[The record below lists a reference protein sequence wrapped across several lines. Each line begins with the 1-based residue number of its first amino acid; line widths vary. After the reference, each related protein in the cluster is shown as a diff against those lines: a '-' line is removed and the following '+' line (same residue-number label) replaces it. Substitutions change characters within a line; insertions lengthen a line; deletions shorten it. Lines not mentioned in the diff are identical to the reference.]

1 MNFKKIIPYGSVI
14 ILIGIFIF
22 GIFAY
27 LKVFTS
33 NTTNTDIKYVLI
45 PSDANFE
52 TVKDS
57 LSKYVKNMDN
67 FIYAAEAKGYT
78 SAITPGRFEIKPNMN
93 NYSLVMSLGRNVP
106 VKVAFNNQETLEKFA
121 ERLASQTEPT
131 AQDYIDAFTDENF
144 LNEYD
149 LTQDNVLVAFI
160 PNTFEFYWNTS
171 AIKVRDKLIRE
182 YKKFWTE
189 ERKAKATALNL
200 TPAQVSILASIVQK
214 ESAKADE
221 RPRVAGAY
229 LNRLKTGMP
238 LQADPTV
245 IYAIKKTSGDFDQV
259 IKRVFHNDLK
269 IQSPYNTYAN
279 LGLPPGPIT
288 MPDISSIDA
297 VLNYEKHDY
306 IYFCASVE
314 RFGYH
319 DFTKDYTEH
328 LKNAAKY
335 SAWVEQQNYTR

>member
-1 MNFKKIIPYGSVI
+1 MNIKKIIPYGSVL
-14 ILIGIFIF
+14 ILIGIFVF

-33 NTTNTDIKYVLI
+33 NTTNSEKVYVLI
-45 PSDANFE
+45 PSTATFE
-52 TVKDS
+52 SVKDS

-67 FIYAAEAKGYT
+67 FVYAAEAKGYT
-78 SAITPGRFEIKPNMN
+78 NAITPGRFEIKPNMN
-93 NYSLVMSLGRNVP
+93 NYSLIMSLGRNVP
-106 VKVAFNNQETLEKFA
+106 VKVAYNNQENLEKFA
-121 ERLASQTEPT
+121 QRLSNQLEPSV
-131 AQDYIDAFTDENF
+131 QDFIDAFTDKDFLQEN
-144 LNEYD
+144 D
-149 LTQDNVLVAFI
+149 LTADNVLVAFI

-189 ERKAKATALNL
+189 ERKAKAEALNL
-200 TPAQVSILASIVQK
+200 SPAQVSILASIVQK

-229 LNRLKTGMP
+229 LNRLKIEMP

-245 IYAIKKTSGDFDQV
+245 IYAIKKESGDFDQV

-269 IQSPYNTYAN
+269 LQSPYNTYAN

-297 VLNYEKHDY
+297 VLNYENHDY

-319 DFTKDYTEH
+319 DFTKDYNEH

-335 SAWVEQQNYTR
+335 AAWVNQQNYTR

>member
-1 MNFKKIIPYGSVI
+1 MNIKKIIPYGSVI
-14 ILIGIFIF
+14 ILFGIFVF

-33 NTTNTDIKYVLI
+33 NTTNSEKVYVRI
-45 PSDANFE
+45 PSTANFK
-52 TVKDS
+52 TVQDS
-57 LSKYVKNMDN
+57 LAKYVKNMDN
-67 FIYAAEAKGYT
+67 FVYAAEAKGYT
-78 SAITPGRFEIKPNMN
+78 NAITPGRFEITPNMN
-93 NYSLVMSLGRNVP
+93 NYSLIMSLGRNVP
-106 VKVAFNNQETLEKFA
+106 VNVAYNNQETLEKFA
-121 ERLASQTEPT
+121 QRLSNQLEPSV
-131 AQDYIDAFTDENF
+131 QDFIDAFTDKDFLEEN
-144 LNEYD
+144 N
-149 LTQDNVLVAFI
+149 LTAENVLVAFI

-189 ERKAKATALNL
+189 ERKAKAEALNL

-214 ESAKADE
+214 ESAKTDE

-229 LNRLKTGMP
+229 LNRLKIPMP

-245 IYAIKKTSGDFDQV
+245 IYAIKKESGDFDQV

-279 LGLPPGPIT
+279 IGLPPGPIT

-297 VLNYEKHDY
+297 VLNFEKHNY

-319 DFTKDYTEH
+319 DFTSDYNEH

-335 SAWVEQQNYTR
+335 AAWVNEQNYTR